1 MAMHRT
7 FKTTF
12 FPVVLTS
19 LIPSV
24 LPPMSLAENPQ
35 VTVCVYDDARV
46 PSEILARAEG
56 QAARIFG
63 QVGVDVNWLDCNSA
77 ISTGCT
83 ATLETV
89 SPVLLNLRITPNAA
103 VSTSGQ
109 IFGVAYLAPDGTG
122 QYGDVFWQRAKDL
135 QTDSKVNLASIL
147 ASVMAHEMG
156 HLLLGSN
163 AHAIRG
169 IMQAHWGP
177 SELRR
182 ISMGS
187 LLFLPEQGQR
197 MRVRVTQR
205 SSFFMS
211 SGKGSA
217 TENLPASATR

>member
-1 MAMHRT
+1 M
-7 FKTTF
+7 
-12 FPVVLTS
+12 
-19 LIPSV
+19 
-24 LPPMSLAENPQ
+24 
-35 VTVCVYDDARV
+35 
-46 PSEILARAEG
+46 
-56 QAARIFG
+56 
-63 QVGVDVNWLDCNSA
+63 
-77 ISTGCT
+77 
-83 ATLETV
+83 
-89 SPVLLNLRITPNAA
+89 RITPNAA
-103 VSTSGQ
+103 VSTSDQ

-135 QTDSKVNLASIL
+135 QTNSKVNLASIL

-163 AHAIRG
+163 AHTISG

-211 SGKGSA
+211 SGKGSE
-217 TENLPASATR
+217 TENLPASTTR